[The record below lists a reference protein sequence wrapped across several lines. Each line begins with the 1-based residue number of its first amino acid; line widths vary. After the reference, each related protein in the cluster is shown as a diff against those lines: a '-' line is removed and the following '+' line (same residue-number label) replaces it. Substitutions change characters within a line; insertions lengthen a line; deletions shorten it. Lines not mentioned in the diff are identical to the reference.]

1 MFRTSTSCLVV
12 CSVRGVRAAGAALL
26 VGRGPGPPP
35 GGGVQPRQPRRGAR
49 ARPRHAGPRHLAAGA
64 GGDQPRLATPPLHP
78 RLQRAGGG
86 GGECRL
92 CSRITITSSQDGLG
106 ARVYILS
113 ANIIIALSLN
123 VFLSIGS
130 IFCSI
135 RILKLLPVT
144 SPKYRESCAE
154 GF

>member
-1 MFRTSTSCLVV
+1 MFYTVVV

-64 GGDQPRLATPPLHP
+64 GGDQPRLASPPLHP

-92 CSRITITSSQDGLG
+92 CSRI
-106 ARVYILS
+106 IL
-113 ANIIIALSLN
+113 
-123 VFLSIGS
+123 
-130 IFCSI
+130 
-135 RILKLLPVT
+135 T
-144 SPKYRESCAE
+144 SPSGRSRRPCLHPQCKHHHRFESQCFPLNRINILFHTHSKVVASDLTKIQRVLC
-154 GF
+154 

>member
-12 CSVRGVRAAGAALL
+12 CSVRGVWAAGAPLL
-26 VGRGPGPPP
+26 VGRGQGPPP
-35 GGGVQPRQPRRGAR
+35 GCGLQPRQPRRGAR

-92 CSRITITSSQDGLG
+92 CSRITITSPSGRSRRPCLHPQCKYHHRFGSKCFPLN
-106 ARVYILS
+106 RINILLHTHS
-113 ANIIIALSLN
+113 K
-123 VFLSIGS
+123 VIGS
-130 IFCSI
+130 DLTKIQRF
-135 RILKLLPVT
+135 L
-144 SPKYRESCAE
+144 
-154 GF
+154 F